1 MSTIYGRIKA
11 ARKASGL
18 TQQEFA
24 DKLGLKRNTIATYET
39 AKLEPSD
46 RTISDICRVFNINE
60 TWLRSGEGEMMHPK
74 SREEEIADIARAA
87 NSVNP
92 KEAAAYFR
100 NLLEGMSDGEILL
113 LYEIVKK
120 LFPDR

>member
-74 SREEEIADIARAA
+74 SRKEEIADIARAA